1 MLLCYGLLPA
11 EDGVGSAD
19 VPAGLNKST
28 QNVTQFGHAGLFPLT
43 Y

>member
-11 EDGVGSAD
+11 GDGVGSAD
-19 VPAGLNKST
+19 VRTGLNKST
-28 QNVTQFGHAGLFPLT
+28 QNVTQFGHAGLFRLP

>member
-11 EDGVGSAD
+11 GDGVGSAD

-28 QNVTQFGHAGLFPLT
+28 QNVTQFGRADVFPLP